1 MSLDEGIYPM
11 RAHELRT
18 IEEGK
23 TLFALESYG
32 AKPVLCKDFASA
44 TFFATGYTHFAF
56 PDKREEKIGKGSQ
69 VARCTQRTPIVY
81 DGDNIL
87 VEHIED
93 ALYRYHLHPAMP

>member
-1 MSLDEGIYPM
+1 M

-32 AKPVLCKDFASA
+32 AKSVLCKDFASA
-44 TFFATGYTHFAF
+44 TLFATGYTYFAF
-56 PDKREEKIGKGSQ
+56 TDKREEKIGKGSQ
-69 VARCTQRTPIVY
+69 VARCTQRTSIVH
-81 DGDNIL
+81 DGDDIL

-93 ALYRYHLHPAMP
+93 AFYRYHLHPAMP